1 MLIWASPVLFII
13 AAFRIR
19 SGTKW
24 WVAALW
30 VGLGVYALWAAD
42 LLFFPMLVQ
51 SAARADIH
59 YVADSL
65 GHWINVV
72 PFRTIRDLLAR
83 PSPTQAVRQIGGNVG
98 LLLPLGLFVP
108 VLTNRFRRVLS
119 LTLLALAMLIG
130 IEAIQCVGIVTGF
143 LIARSVD
150 IDDVILNVFGALLGW
165 GIWKV
170 ATKVLARRRRSRD
183 MEIGGEDDASGAVRS
198 RRDAHTVR

>member
-1 MLIWASPVLFII
+1 MLIWASPIPLTI
-13 AAFRIR
+13 AAFRLR
-19 SGTKW
+19 AGMKW

-30 VGLGVYALWAAD
+30 AGLGVYALWAAD
-42 LLFFPMLVQ
+42 LLFFPMLVE
-51 SAARADIH
+51 SAARADSH

-83 PSPTQAVRQIGGNVG
+83 SSPTQAVRQIGGNVG
-98 LLLPLGLFVP
+98 LLLPMGLFMP
-108 VLTNRFRRVLS
+108 VLTNRFRRLLA
-119 LTLLALAMLIG
+119 LTLLALVTSIG

-170 ATKVLARRRRSRD
+170 LVAVLAHRRRSRGV
-183 MEIGGEDDASGAVRS
+183 EAAGEPSS
-198 RRDAHTVR
+198 